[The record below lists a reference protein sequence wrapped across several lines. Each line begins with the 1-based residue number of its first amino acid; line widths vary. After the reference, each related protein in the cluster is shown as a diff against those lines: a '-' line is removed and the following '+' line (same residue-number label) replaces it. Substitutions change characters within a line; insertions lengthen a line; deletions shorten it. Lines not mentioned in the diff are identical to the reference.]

1 LDQNTVNSL
10 AKKSLAAQSKRI
22 PVRVPLPGPAA
33 SNPSARS
40 IERGMAGERRGS
52 EGTRRGAPPGAPRPA
67 TVSPV
72 RAAASDVPLPLAR
85 ALFLSAP
92 LFRRGRPVAARSRG
106 QLRALVLMATP
117 DRVACLLL
125 LAPFRSGV
133 HTAHGEYTMKPER
146 LYAGPCTVLQD
157 RGRPITSFELL
168 QKNDM

>member
-1 LDQNTVNSL
+1 MSHSQ
-10 AKKSLAAQSKRI
+10 AQQRPI
-22 PVRVPLPGPAA
+22 P
-33 SNPSARS
+33 ARDRS
-40 IERGMAGERRGS
+40 S
-52 EGTRRGAPPGAPRPA
+52 EGWPAKGGAARGHGVEHRAPPGPPRPA